1 MSDDAMSWPDADVHW
16 QGVLDANPDFSI
28 PFATHVFVFHTCD
41 QLRSAC
47 GRPDAVAHS
56 TTFVAPDPANVGAL
70 LFFSLE
76 DLALSLV
83 AHEATHVA
91 LIHHSQ
97 IEQTR
102 IGAKRWLHDH
112 PETIAEMVGNL
123 TSIVWAR
130 IRQEAS

>member
-1 MSDDAMSWPDADVHW
+1 MSWPDADLHW
-16 QGVLDANPDFSI
+16 QGILAANPDFAI
-28 PFATHVFVFHTCD
+28 PFATHVFVFHTRD

-47 GRPDAVAHS
+47 DRPDAVAHS
-56 TTFVAPDPANVGAL
+56 TTFTDPNPANVGAL

-91 LIHHSQ
+91 LIHHAQ
-97 IEQTR
+97 VEETR

-112 PETIAEMVGNL
+112 PESIAEMVGNL

-130 IRQEAS
+130 VQQEA